1 MQELGFQ
8 ACCLRCDAP
17 DDAGLRR
24 CNGCIQHHRSIRET
38 VAASP
43 PDHPLYQLAKEIM
56 VMAAAPHRHDHD
68 EVHGDALV
76 EQQRLA
82 AALVGPVARRT
93 EEDVAL
99 VFEEQRAT
107 KKANVLRDVANQN
120 PWRERAPEAEE
131 AKKISEDTWLSG
143 EGVDPANYGSRTVPS
158 KPIQQVDRRD
168 RPGEDTA
175 LTDRVHASA
184 AEGGDDDVAEI
195 FRELEFKARQQRRA
209 DLKSALDDVKDL
221 VDDDLDF

>member
-56 VMAAAPHRHDHD
+56 AMAAAPHRHDHD

-143 EGVDPANYGSRTVPS
+143 ESVDPANYGSRTVPS
-158 KPIQQVDRRD
+158 KPIQQVDRSD